1 MAPISASDS
10 DSPSSAAIMEASM
23 NNSDLPRPLLI
34 AALILTGLYAFAPPL
49 FRWLR
54 PPQSVIALRNTADG
68 LWDVIKSN
76 TSVTSNRYKLQNPG
90 GLKERLRSLE
100 KEVKELEQQ
109 VREEPPRIRV
119 FAWTMFEWNLVKRV
133 NECYDG
139 LRKLE
144 GDILIEIEN
153 GNA

>member
-1 MAPISASDS
+1 MAPIPTQNPHS
-10 DSPSSAAIMEASM
+10 SPSNAVLEASM

-34 AALILTGLYAFAPPL
+34 VTLILTGLYIFAPPL
-49 FRWLR
+49 LRWLR
-54 PPQSVIALRNTADG
+54 PRQSVVTLRNITDS
-68 LWDVIKSN
+68 LWDIIKSN
-76 TSVTSNRYKLQNPG
+76 TSVTNNRYRLQNPG
-90 GLKERLRSLE
+90 GLKERLRTLE

-119 FAWTMFEWNLVKRV
+119 FAWTMFEWKLVKRV

-144 GDILIEIEN
+144 GDILTEIEN